1 MARTRASS
9 REARRA
15 YGLQFHLE
23 ASAQLARTW
32 LEVPAYAAEATQA
45 LGPAARAVLA
55 GDLGALDR
63 TTPLARE
70 LFGRW
75 IERAL
80 SVASA

>member
-1 MARTRASS
+1 
-9 REARRA
+9 
-15 YGLQFHLE
+15 
-23 ASAQLARTW
+23 
-32 LEVPAYAAEATQA
+32 
-45 LGPAARAVLA
+45 VLA